1 MSALQRSR
9 SAAAEKNPK
18 SGEMSSPNPTFCASA
33 QLTPDVIVA
42 PGSRNALASPTPMM
56 DPMSVCELDAGRA
69 KYHVLRF
76 QRIAEI
82 NNEKTIANPAPDP
95 MLTTNSTGIKATIAK
110 ATNPDELKTPMRL
123 QIPDHTT
130 AGVGFN
136 VLV

>member
-1 MSALQRSR
+1 MS
-9 SAAAEKNPK
+9 K
-18 SGEMSSPNPTFCASA
+18 PNPTFSASA
-33 QLTPDVIVA
+33 QSTPDVIVA
-42 PGSRNALASPTPMM
+42 FGSKNALASPTPMM
-56 DPMSVCELDAGRA
+56 APTSVCELDAGRA
-69 KYHVLRF
+69 KYHVLTF
-76 QRIAEI
+76 QMIAEI

-95 MLTTNSTGIKATIAK
+95 MLTTSSAGSKATIAN